1 MCLGIPGRIV
11 EIVDED
17 LQLAKVDVS
26 GVRRTISVGLIDE
39 EAGKPEIGDWVLI
52 HVGFALAK
60 INEEEAQATLRALHD
75 ISEAYEQEMRE
86 LRASRI
92 E

>member
-1 MCLGIPGRIV
+1 MCLGIPGQIV

-17 LQLAKVDVS
+17 LQLAKANVS
-26 GVRRTISVGLIDE
+26 GVRRIINIGLLNTEDE
-39 EAGKPEIGDWVLI
+39 KIAIGDWVLI
-52 HVGFALAK
+52 HVGFAMARIDEAK
-60 INEEEAQATLRALHD
+60 ARSTLQALQEIGA
-75 ISEAYEQEMRE
+75 AYEQELAE

>member
-1 MCLGIPGRIV
+1 MCLGIPGKIV

-17 LQLAKVDVS
+17 LQLAKVDVG
-26 GVRRTISVGLIDE
+26 GVRRTISIGLLDPDE
-39 EAGKPEIGDWVLI
+39 GKAEIGEWVLI

-60 INEEEAQATLRALHD
+60 INESEAHATLRALEEIGD
-75 ISEAYEQEMRE
+75 AYEQEMRE